1 MMRRMSSVALPF
13 LRRRAYTPLLQLAGT
28 VAVRLRVVEVC
39 GVRGVQL
46 LMAGVW
52 AAGLPGS
59 SSVSWASSTWVLPG
73 TRLPP
78 VIRRVSSL
86 LTGWEIQKAR
96 GAVPMWPPEL
106 LLELLELEDE
116 LLLELLELPA
126 PEELLDELELELD
139 DELELL
145 LELDE
150 LELEELE
157 LLVGAACVVA
167 ARLTA
172 GEALPL
178 ASMARRV

>member
-1 MMRRMSSVALPF
+1 
-13 LRRRAYTPLLQLAGT
+13 
-28 VAVRLRVVEVC
+28 
-39 GVRGVQL
+39 
-46 LMAGVW
+46 
-52 AAGLPGS
+52 
-59 SSVSWASSTWVLPG
+59 
-73 TRLPP
+73 
-78 VIRRVSSL
+78 L

-96 GAVPMWPPEL
+96 GAVPTMPPE
-106 LLELLELEDE
+106 LELLELEEE

-126 PEELLDELELELD
+126 PEELELELD

-150 LELEELE
+150 LELDELE